1 MEDELEKAVA
11 ELIEAYDFFMDI
23 SEFTTEEMV
32 EAVEER
38 APSFIEH
45 IEMMEEPPKTAS
57 EFLEGFFI
65 WTLSRLREKYR
76 HIWDKAVDTYFHS
89 ETHKKRLENAKFK
102 SGAMGREIEK
112 ILRDLDF

>member
-32 EAVEER
+32 EAMEER

-57 EFLEGFFI
+57 EFLDGFFI
-65 WTLSRLREKYR
+65 CGPLVGSERNTATFGTRRSIPIFTRKLTKSDLKMLSLKVVLWGEK
-76 HIWDKAVDTYFHS
+76 
-89 ETHKKRLENAKFK
+89 
-102 SGAMGREIEK
+102 
-112 ILRDLDF
+112 